1 MFQKIIKSIVYA
13 VVLLLCLLI
22 VLRCCLNS
30 DRSTLDD
37 LVKTDALASVVSAEP
52 GDKMAVRV
60 LEDDA
65 SELSSDGYFCAYG
78 FTYIPE
84 AAEVQVTVRYN
95 RSVYEYNNIPEGTV
109 LTFYLS
115 LGASGEKIPM
125 TVVLSESRL
134 MYEYRR
140 LSLDGIE
147 LADDSVVYCWMELS
161 GGMYS
166 NTAVKYAEQPFV
178 VERVRKP
185 S

>member
-1 MFQKIIKSIVYA
+1 MFQKILKTIVYA

-78 FTYIPE
+78 KSGLSFLH
-84 AAEVQVTVRYN
+84 
-95 RSVYEYNNIPEGTV
+95 NI

-161 GGMYS
+161 GGVYS

>member
-1 MFQKIIKSIVYA
+1 MFQKILKAIVYA

-37 LVKTDALASVVSAEP
+37 LVKTDALSTVLSAEP

-60 LEDDA
+60 LEDNA
-65 SELSSDGYFCAYG
+65 SELSSDGYFCAYA

-95 RSVYEYNNIPEGTV
+95 RSVYEYNNIPEGTP

-115 LGASGEKIPM
+115 LGAAGEKIPM
-125 TVVLSESRL
+125 TVAASESRL

-147 LADDSVVYCWMELS
+147 LADDAVVYCWMELS
-161 GGMYS
+161 TGVYS
-166 NTAVKYAEQPFV
+166 NTGVKYAEQPFV
-178 VERVRKP
+178 MEKVRKP